1 MVIML
6 LDILNFMRCIPN
18 KQDRLQHR
26 KSHRYVTKSV
36 YRLMHQIG
44 FGAYGSVYAAIH
56 RLTGNI
62 VAIKRVSTLK
72 SDTISTKRLLREI
85 MILKSLSHPN
95 VVKILDSPR
104 LHETA
109 ESNEVSIVME
119 YAQNDLKRFL
129 RSSTYLTS
137 ASIRVIVYNILC
149 GMNYLHSA
157 NVMHRDLKPAN
168 ILINP
173 NLDIKICDFGL
184 ARSMPSS
191 GNRIPSVPSFTS
203 DLGIPSESD
212 SVLNESIPRNK
223 LNKWRNMSD
232 HVTTRWYRAPEVI
245 LLEKNYT
252 KSIDVWSMGCIVSE
266 LCSMQRENL
275 YSFLDRSPLFPGES
289 CYPLSPVDRLRIKNG
304 GAKVDKADQLNL
316 IFDIIGTPD
325 ESELELISDSATK
338 LYIQSFQP
346 RAGQNLHEKYPGTD
360 PQLISLME
368 NMLQYSPKKRI
379 SFGQAL
385 ASPYFDEVRNPRN
398 ESVSDLGLN
407 FEFEETKGISHEELK
422 RYIESEILI

>member
-1 MVIML
+1 ML
-6 LDILNFMRCIPN
+6 LDILNIMRCIPN
-18 KQDRLQHR
+18 KQDRTHNR
-26 KSHRYVTKSV
+26 KSHRHVSKSV

-56 RLTGNI
+56 RLTNNT

-95 VVKILDSPR
+95 VVKILESPKLR
-104 LHETA
+104 ETA
-109 ESNEVSIVME
+109 ELNEVSMVME
-119 YAQNDLKRFL
+119 YAQNDLRKFL

-149 GMNYLHSA
+149 GMNFIHSA
-157 NVMHRDLKPAN
+157 NIIHRDLKPAN

-191 GNRIPSVPSFTS
+191 GNRIPLVPSFTS
-203 DLGIPSESD
+203 DLGISNASETT
-212 SVLNESIPRNK
+212 LNESIPHNK

-252 KSIDVWSMGCIVSE
+252 KSIDVWSMGCIISE

-289 CYPLSPVDRLRIKNG
+289 CYPLSPADRLRIKNG
-304 GAKVDKADQLNL
+304 GATVEKTDQLNL

-338 LYIQSFQP
+338 LYIQSFQS
-346 RAGQNLHEKYPGTD
+346 RTRQNLHEKYSGTD

-368 NMLQYSPKKRI
+368 NMLQFSPKKRI
-379 SFGQAL
+379 SFSQAL
-385 ASPYFDEVRNPRN
+385 ACPYFDEVRTLRN
-398 ESVSDLGLN
+398 ESISDLGLY
-407 FEFEETKGISHEELK
+407 FEFEELKEISHEELK
-422 RYIESEILI
+422 RYIESDILI

>member
-1 MVIML
+1 MFA
-6 LDILNFMRCIPN
+6 DILNIMRCIPN
-18 KQDRLQHR
+18 KQDRAQHR
-26 KSHRYVTKSV
+26 KSHRKVSKSL

-44 FGAYGSVYAAIH
+44 FGAYGSVFAAIR
-56 RLTGNI
+56 RLTGNT

-95 VVKILDSPR
+95 VVKILDSPK
-104 LHETA
+104 LHET
-109 ESNEVSIVME
+109 NELYEISIVME

-137 ASIRVIVYNILC
+137 AFIRVIVYNILC

-157 NVMHRDLKPAN
+157 NIIHRDLKPAN

-191 GNRIPSVPSFTS
+191 GNIIPLVPSFTS
-203 DLGIPSESD
+203 DLGISST
-212 SVLNESIPRNK
+212 SNSALNESTPRNK
-223 LNKWRNMSD
+223 LYKWRNMSD

-245 LLEKNYT
+245 LLEKRYT
-252 KSIDVWSMGCIVSE
+252 KSIDVWSMGCIISE

-275 YSFLDRSPLFPGES
+275 NSFLDRSPLFPGES
-289 CYPLSPVDRLRIKNG
+289 CYPLSPADRLRIKNG
-304 GAKVDKADQLNL
+304 GASVEKTDQLNL

-325 ESELELISDSATK
+325 ELELELISDSATK

-346 RAGQNLHEKYPGTD
+346 RAIQNLHERYPGTD
-360 PQLISLME
+360 PQLISLMK
-368 NMLQYSPKKRI
+368 NMLQFNPNKRI
-379 SFGQAL
+379 SFSEAL
-385 ASPYFDEVRNPRN
+385 ASPYFDEVRNSVN
-398 ESVSDLGLN
+398 ESVSDFGLY
-407 FEFEETKGISHEELK
+407 FEFEDLKGISYEELK
-422 RYIESEILI
+422 RYIEFGDTYLI